1 MSREKKSNY
10 KKCMIPGAVLFFVLI
25 FALAGVGIYMEQSG
39 RRKVIIYF
47 LLTAVFADGAG
58 MFLCYRRWREEIKNI
73 LFEFQELYCSLLQA
87 ECPQEKKS
95 GLPEELSCVISHLKK
110 ALNEALI
117 SSLAL
122 KQAEINVLQSQINP
136 HFLYNILDS
145 IRGQALS
152 EGVPEIA
159 DMTESLANYFRYC
172 VTKDDGIV
180 ALADELKNVENYW
193 KIQQY
198 RFGNK
203 ISMQVVM
210 DRGILHP
217 DEYEIPKLILQP
229 IVENAIFHGLETKQG
244 KGKVIIRIERTKTR
258 LIILVMDN
266 GIGMDEQELEKLRKQ
281 LKEKQH
287 VISRK
292 EPGQQ
297 RSSGIALL
305 NVNERIKLHYGD
317 EYGLQISSSRF
328 TGTEVEFVLPIRTPV
343 FRNKFYEER

>member
-1 MSREKKSNY
+1 MEP
-10 KKCMIPGAVLFFVLI
+10 PGHRTAIICVL
-25 FALAGVGIYMEQSG
+25 LAGV
-39 RRKVIIYF
+39 
-47 LLTAVFADGAG
+47 LADGAG
-58 MFLCYRRWREEIKNI
+58 MFWFYKKWRGEIQT
-73 LFEFQELYCSLLQA
+73 LLLEFQDLYCSLLQV
-87 ECPQEKKS
+87 EYPKEKS
-95 GLPEELSCVISHLKK
+95 NGLPEELSCVILHLKR

-198 RFGNK
+198 RFGDK
-203 ISMQVVM
+203 ISMQVIM

-244 KGKVIIRIERTKTR
+244 KGKVIIRIERTETR

-266 GIGMDEQELEKLRKQ
+266 GIGMEEQELEKLRKQ

-292 EPGQQ
+292 ESGQQ

-305 NVNERIKLHYGD
+305 NVNERIKLYYGD
-317 EYGLQISSSRF
+317 EFGLQISSSRF